1 MRAYCLKWRK
11 LNTERVRLARRL
23 CAGLPRL
30 FCPTHLPLIP
40 FQDSQMPRP
49 MVAALHSDDKVKP
62 GTHSW
67 GKSQTAISL
76 ESLPRRCRR
85 CANYFGADAADS
97 PTQKIHCKDQYID
110 DVSRPASCEVIG
122 SGCAWALRGLF
133 SQDGKQP
140 AIPGSE
146 ADPDC

>member
-1 MRAYCLKWRK
+1 
-11 LNTERVRLARRL
+11 
-23 CAGLPRL
+23 
-30 FCPTHLPLIP
+30 
-40 FQDSQMPRP
+40 MPRP

-97 PTQKIHCKDQYID
+97 PTQKIHSKDQSSDYRLIEAAAG
-110 DVSRPASCEVIG
+110 RT
-122 SGCAWALRGLF
+122 AWMTEKER
-133 SQDGKQP
+133 
-140 AIPGSE
+140 
-146 ADPDC
+146 